1 MRAGLLPPAGE
12 GWRSGCAGGE
22 CRPRRGAGGRTA
34 PGGADPPSAL
44 CWAVACRAREGADA
58 YLVLC
63 DTFSPPVGLE
73 SGALGAGAGGNGG
86 PGDQPEWEPHPSN
99 NRAFCESIMD
109 EVSLASEGRVSGGTL
124 AAREPAGGKCAVP
137 WRTHEHSTPHGPTAM
152 QWPVPTLSCGIVM
165 LTALPCSSC
174 VQAVFW
180 DPWFSCEQQYTLYDA
195 RTQLPLGEHSMRSSA
210 LKCRGGRAVQ
220 CGGSAGGGAAEAAY
234 RWVVERCAPAC
245 WCRWGGGA
253 RHAPHRNAR
262 VPAPKPYHNPAAHR
276 STACTP
282 AARRQSR
289 LLAGGAPAADVQQRR
304 VRQLRLLR
312 PRLGAR

>member
-1 MRAGLLPPAGE
+1 M
-12 GWRSGCAGGE
+12 
-22 CRPRRGAGGRTA
+22 
-34 PGGADPPSAL
+34 
-44 CWAVACRAREGADA
+44 CRAREGADA

-152 QWPVPTLSCGIVM
+152 QWPVPTLSCGVVM
-165 LTALPCSSC
+165 LTALPRSSC

-195 RTQLPLGEHSMRSSA
+195 LTQLPLGEHSS
-210 LKCRGGRAVQ
+210 
-220 CGGSAGGGAAEAAY
+220 
-234 RWVVERCAPAC
+234 
-245 WCRWGGGA
+245 
-253 RHAPHRNAR
+253 
-262 VPAPKPYHNPAAHR
+262 
-276 STACTP
+276 
-282 AARRQSR
+282 
-289 LLAGGAPAADVQQRR
+289 
-304 VRQLRLLR
+304 
-312 PRLGAR
+312 